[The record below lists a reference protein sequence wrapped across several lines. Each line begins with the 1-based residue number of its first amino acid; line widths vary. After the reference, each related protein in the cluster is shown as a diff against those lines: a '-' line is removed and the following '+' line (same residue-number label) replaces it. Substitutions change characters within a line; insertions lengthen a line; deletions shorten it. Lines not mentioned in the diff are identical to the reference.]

1 MKYLFPFLTI
11 VLFIQCKDKPVPVES
26 GDKLGEL
33 HFSYTGSPAALE
45 HFEKGLKLLHN
56 FEYADARAAFEEA
69 QKLDSTCVMAWW
81 GEAMTYNH
89 PLWRQQD
96 REAAIATLEELGST
110 TEDRRAAAPTELEK
124 DFLVAVEALYFAE
137 GEKNERDAAY
147 RDHLA
152 AMYEEYPGNEEVAA
166 FYALSILG
174 AVPVGR
180 DDAEYERSAGIVK
193 GILNENPEHPGALH
207 YLIHSYDDPYHAR
220 LALNAARSYSEVAAD
235 ATHALHMPSH
245 IFLAVGMWKEVVES
259 NIASYNASVRRM
271 EEKGL
276 DNDAR
281 SYHAFSWLQY
291 GLLQMGRNTEAE
303 QIMRDMYTYT
313 TELPSKSARSYF
325 ARMKGTYLLHT
336 GEWNSD
342 IAGFSV
348 DMEGMG
354 IVSRSQYH
362 FTEGWKAWK
371 NGDKERLSALI
382 DTMTTE
388 RKKAAL
394 LVTDSGIPMCAAT
407 PSGQGPNQLDIDW
420 AHVMEME
427 LKALREMLGGND
439 VQAEFWLQSATGLQ
453 GSISYDY
460 GPPAILKPAHEM
472 LGDFLLEQKR
482 PEEALAA
489 FETALE
495 RSPKRRLALEGKLA
509 AARALGNDQAIA
521 EAKELLEEISGA
533 RLEQS

>member
-1 MKYLFPFLTI
+1 MRYLLPFLTI
-11 VLFIQCKDKPVPVES
+11 VLFIQCKNEPAPADS

-33 HFSYTGSPAALE
+33 HFSYSGSPEAME

-56 FEYADARAAFEEA
+56 FEYADAKAAFEEA
-69 QKLDSTCVMAWW
+69 QKLDSACVMAWW

-96 REAAIATLEELGST
+96 REAAIETLEELGAT
-110 TEDRRAAAPTELEK
+110 AEERLAKAPTELEK
-124 DFLVAVEALYFAE
+124 DFLASLEALYFAE

-152 AMYEEYPGNEEVAA
+152 AMYEKYAGNEEVAA
-166 FYALSILG
+166 FYALSVLG

-180 DDAEYERSAGIVK
+180 DEAEYERSAGIVK

-220 LALNAARSYSEVAAD
+220 LALNAAQRYSVVAAD

-281 SYHAFSWLQY
+281 SYHAFAWLQY
-291 GLLQMGRNTEAE
+291 GLLQLGRLDEAE
-303 QIMRDMYTYT
+303 KIMREMYGYT

-325 ARMKGTYLLHT
+325 ASMKGTYLLHT
-336 GEWNSD
+336 DDWDSD
-342 IAGFSV
+342 IADFSI

-371 NGDKERLSALI
+371 DGDKERLSALI
-382 DTMTTE
+382 DTMADE

-407 PSGQGPNQLDIDW
+407 PTGQGPNQLDIDW

-427 LKALREMLGGND
+427 LKALREMLNGND
-439 VQAEFWLQSATGLQ
+439 EQAEFWLKSATDLQ
-453 GSISYDY
+453 SSISYDY

-472 LGDFLLEQKR
+472 YGDFLLQHGR
-482 PEEALAA
+482 PGEALAA
-489 FETALE
+489 YETALE
-495 RSPKRRLALEGKLA
+495 RAPKRRLALEGKLA
-509 AARALGNDQAIA
+509 AAQAAGEEKAIA
-521 EAKELLEEISGA
+521 EAKAVLEEIGDGTKRS
-533 RLEQS
+533 

>member
-1 MKYLFPFLTI
+1 M
-11 VLFIQCKDKPVPVES
+11 
-26 GDKLGEL
+26 
-33 HFSYTGSPAALE
+33 HFNYSCSADALK
-45 HFEKGLKLLHN
+45 HFERGLKLLHN
-56 FEYADARAAFEEA
+56 FEYDDAKVAFEEA
-69 QKLDSTCVMAWW
+69 QALDCNCTMAWW

-96 REAAIATLEELGST
+96 LEAAQSTLQELGAT
-110 TEDRRAAAPTELEK
+110 PEARLAAAATPLEK
-124 DFLVAVEALYFAE
+124 DFLAALEALYFSE
-137 GEKNERDAAY
+137 GEKNQRDQAY

-152 AMYEEYPGNEEVAA
+152 HMYEKYPGNEEVAT

-180 DDAEYERSAGIVK
+180 DEEAYNQSATVVK
-193 GILNENPEHPGALH
+193 GVLSQNPQHPGALH
-207 YLIHSYDDPYHAR
+207 YLIHSYDDPYHAK
-220 LALNAARSYSEVAAD
+220 LALNAAQQYAVVAAD

-271 EEKGL
+271 QEKGL

-281 SYHAFSWLQY
+281 SYHALSWLQY
-291 GLLQMGRNTEAE
+291 GLLQLGRNKEAE
-303 QIMRDMYTYT
+303 NIMRQMYRYT

-325 ARMKGTYLLHT
+325 ASMKGTFLIHT
-336 GEWNSD
+336 DQWNSD

-348 DMEGMG
+348 DMTGMD

-371 NGDKERLSALI
+371 NNNPTLLEAIL
-382 DTMTTE
+382 DTMADE

-394 LVTDSGIPMCAAT
+394 LVSDKGIPMCAAAT
-407 PSGQGPNQLDIDW
+407 TTQGPNELDIAW

-427 LKALREMLGGND
+427 LKALLALLLND
-439 VQAEFWLQSATGLQ
+439 LERAESWLKSAADLQ
-453 GSISYDY
+453 NSISYDY

-472 LGDFLLEQKR
+472 LGDFLLQHNR
-482 PEEALAA
+482 PAEALVA

-495 RSPKRRLALEGKLA
+495 RAPKRRMALQGKLA
-509 AARALGNDQAIA
+509 AAKAAGNQTAAA
-521 EAKELLEEISGA
+521 EAAALLNEIEASA
-533 RLEQS
+533 EMTDL